1 MKAKIISMV
10 VMAALC
16 AMPCGAVVKY
26 KLGVARY
33 TMWQTPFDKALD
45 ILQKIDCHYM
55 SLIEGS
61 IPQTASA
68 EEIAAYKAKLAK
80 FGIEVR
86 TAGPLY
92 YSTEAEARQFFT
104 FAKNYGLKY
113 VSVVPYEL
121 KVIDGKEVKVE
132 SDKMIDVLEKLVKEF
147 GICAGIHNHGPDIPY
162 LYPTAEAVWARI
174 KDRDARI
181 GFCFD
186 VGHQRRAGN
195 DPVQAIR
202 KYASRIYDVHL
213 KNIKI
218 DPVENFAMPGPRG
231 ELDIPGILKAL
242 EDIGYAGICHIEY
255 EKDFNE
261 NLVPLAESMGY
272 YRGVIDTLKK
282 ADEKR

>member
-1 MKAKIISMV
+1 MNARV
-10 VMAALC
+10 VLVVVVSAALSL
-16 AMPCGAVVKY
+16 MPCQGVVKY

-45 ILQKIDCHYM
+45 ILQKIDCHYL
-55 SLIEGS
+55 SLIEKS
-61 IPQTASA
+61 IPETASA

-80 FGIEVR
+80 YGVEVR

-92 YSTEAEARQFFT
+92 YSTEEEARQFFT

-121 KVIDGKEVKVE
+121 KVINGKEEKVE

-174 KDRDARI
+174 KDRDERI

-195 DPVQAIR
+195 DPIQAIR
-202 KYASRIYDVHL
+202 KYAPRIYDVHL

-218 DPVENFAMPGPRG
+218 DPVQNFAMPGPRG
-231 ELDIPGILKAL
+231 ELDIPAILKAL
-242 EDIGYAGICHIEY
+242 EEIGYDGICHIEY

-272 YRGVIDTLKK
+272 HRGVVDTLNK
-282 ADEKR
+282 ASEK